1 MFRNQETSADTHS
14 TNDKNK
20 FIKPKF
26 DNDDSYVD
34 EDEFDYLDDDNIP
47 NGFEHQKYT
56 VLSIYNP
63 AEMIKKRE
71 RNLFDHYLRNLMESF
86 DENKMAVDH
95 DEEGETSVEK
105 TVKTNESYR
114 NRFHFLMEHLEWKRI
129 KDSLEDFKL
138 HKKTSKSLP
147 NQVEIDNQFV
157 EDNDDTTAFLSVKNR
172 GTASSDATLRRR
184 MGTIRE
190 FDQSSALY
198 TAKSFCW
205 MAWNPDQTRM
215 SQDPVNVLR
224 ELNTLMRLYYE
235 MLDQRDREFEEHKNE
250 SLAKAREERHR
261 VYREQGKT
269 DEEIELL
276 EKEHQ
281 EKISEMRDITT
292 LKNKKYD
299 EIMEQNRE
307 MMKQVAQGD
316 DDVSKAIEAE
326 KKGALTTANIRELE
340 EDEELEEPEKM
351 ESTVVDAEKINNDLK
366 GFF

>member
-1 MFRNQETSADTHS
+1 MFREQETSTNTQS
-14 TNDKNK
+14 TDNKNK

-26 DNDDSYVD
+26 DNDNSYVN

-47 NGFEHQKYT
+47 SGFEHQKYT
-56 VLSIYNP
+56 ILSIYNP

-86 DENKMAVDH
+86 EENKMAVDH
-95 DEEGETSVEK
+95 DEEGETSIEK
-105 TVKTNESYR
+105 SAKTNELYK
-114 NRFHFLMEHLEWKRI
+114 NRFHFLMEHLEWKRV
-129 KDSLEDFKL
+129 KDSFEDFKL
-138 HKKTSKSLP
+138 YKKTSKSLP

-157 EDNDDTTAFLSVKNR
+157 EDNDDATSFLSVKNR

-215 SQDPVNVLR
+215 SQDPVSVLR

-235 MLDQRDREFEEHKNE
+235 MLDDRDREFEEHKNQ
-250 SLAKAREERHR
+250 SLAKAREER
-261 VYREQGKT
+261 YRIYLEQGKT
-269 DEEIELL
+269 EEEIELI

-292 LKNKKYD
+292 MKNKKYD

-307 MMKQVAQGD
+307 MMKQVSQGNN
-316 DDVSKAIEAE
+316 DVSGAIEAE
-326 KKGALTTANIRELE
+326 KKGALTTSNIRELE
-340 EDEELEEPEKM
+340 EDEELEEPEQM
-351 ESTVVDAEKINNDLK
+351 ESTVVDSKNIADDLK